1 MSVPKPIVGRER
13 EGDHERG
20 QQGSSGKEGGDWAED
35 RMELLDRRGDWKIRE
50 VPLEDGGGCL
60 GSCGRLSQGREMG
73 NHGQTGVR
81 SFAPEGMDGT

>member
-60 GSCGRLSQGREMG
+60 GSCSVGDCFRGGRW
-73 NHGQTGVR
+73 
-81 SFAPEGMDGT
+81 GTMVKQK